1 MREFPP
7 TTPAARIDAEA
18 PPCTALLTPPG
29 RGALA
34 VVGIAGRR
42 ACDLADRLFRSRAG
56 RPLAAR
62 PDRSLAVGVWQ
73 AIPGSAGEELVVV
86 REAADRLEVHC
97 HGGAAAAEAVLSS
110 LEAAGAV
117 RLGWPEWLAATEAD
131 PIAIEAR
138 RALALAEGPRAART
152 LGRQL
157 AGALTAELARIG
169 SLAAADRG
177 PAVDRLLTAARVGLR
192 LVEPWRVVVAGPVNA
207 GKSSLVNALAGHA
220 RSIVAAEPGTTRDLV
235 VTRLVL
241 HGWGVDLVD
250 TAGERCDVDAASPTE
265 RAGIAR
271 AAEAAG
277 AADLVLRIMPA
288 GSPPPEPGPRELLV
302 ITKADLVPDA
312 AFPTVATVTSAV
324 TGQGIA
330 ALEARIVAALV
341 PEAATIP
348 GLLAGPVPFTP
359 RQLEHLRA
367 LAADRPPA
375 ASNA

>member
-7 TTPAARIDAEA
+7 ATPAARIDAEE
-18 PPCTALLTPPG
+18 PPCTALLTPAG

-42 ACDLADRLFRSRAG
+42 ACDLADRLFRSRGG

-138 RALALAEGPRAART
+138 RALALAEGPRAARI

-157 AGALTAELARIG
+157 AGELAAELARIG
-169 SLAAADRG
+169 GLAAADRG
-177 PAVDRLLTAARVGLR
+177 PAVDRLLAAARVGLR
-192 LVEPWRVVVAGPVNA
+192 LVEPWRVVVTGPVNA

-277 AADLVLRIMPA
+277 AADLVLRIVPA

-312 AFPTVATVTSAV
+312 AFPAVATVTSVV

-341 PEAATIP
+341 PEEATTP
-348 GLLAGPVPFTP
+348 GLLDGPVPFTP
-359 RQLEHLRA
+359 RHVEHLRA
-367 LAADRPPA
+367 LAATKPPA
-375 ASNA
+375 ASNS

>member
-7 TTPAARIDAEA
+7 ATPAARIDAEG
-18 PPCTALLTPPG
+18 PPCAALLTPPG

-117 RLGWPEWLAATEAD
+117 RLRWPEWLAAIEAD

-138 RALALAEGPRAART
+138 RALALAEGPRAARI

-157 AGALTAELARIG
+157 AGALAAELARIG
-169 SLAAADRG
+169 GLAAADRG
-177 PAVDRLLTAARVGLR
+177 SAVDRLLAAARVGLR

-277 AADLVLRIMPA
+277 AADLVLRIVPA

-312 AFPTVATVTSAV
+312 AFPAVATVTSVV

-341 PEAATIP
+341 PEEATTP
-348 GLLAGPVPFTP
+348 GLLDGPVPFTP
-359 RQLEHLRA
+359 RHVEHLRA
-367 LAADRPPA
+367 LAATKPPS
-375 ASNA
+375 ASNS

>member
-7 TTPAARIDAEA
+7 ATPAARIDAEG
-18 PPCTALLTPPG
+18 PPCAALLTPPG

-117 RLGWPEWLAATEAD
+117 RLAWPEWLAAIEAD

-138 RALALAEGPRAART
+138 RALALAEGPRAARI

-157 AGALTAELARIG
+157 AGELAAELARIG
-169 SLAAADRG
+169 GLAAADRG
-177 PAVDRLLTAARVGLR
+177 PAVDRLLAAARVGLR
-192 LVEPWRVVVAGPVNA
+192 LVEPWRVVVTGPVNA

-277 AADLVLRIMPA
+277 AADLVLRIVPA

-312 AFPTVATVTSAV
+312 AFPAVATVTSVV

-341 PEAATIP
+341 PEAATTP
-348 GLLAGPVPFTP
+348 GLLDGPVPFTP
-359 RQLEHLRA
+359 RHVEHLRA
-367 LAADRPPA
+367 LAATKPPA
-375 ASNA
+375 ASNS